1 MAAGNI
7 VRSGIANLAFTCGV
21 LATWAQAQI
30 IATEAHSAKVAVVTD
45 GLEFPWGLA
54 FLPDGRMLVTERV
67 GRLRIV
73 EASGALREQPVRG
86 VPEVDADDQGGLLD
100 IALHPQF
107 RDNRLLYLSYSALGE
122 GGRGTEVLRARL
134 GEGALE
140 NVELIFRLEPKSQPA
155 AHYGSRLAFDAGGF
169 LYITLG
175 DRKAAARAQ
184 ALDDHA
190 GKIIRLHDDG
200 RAPADNPFGN
210 PAKHGIF
217 TLGHRNVQGAALHP
231 VSGRIWIAEHGEDA
245 NDRLIVLAKGGNYG
259 WPHGGTGGG
268 SIAPSIHAWTPT
280 IAPSGLTFYAGEK
293 FPGWKGNAFL
303 GSLKDRMLVRL
314 QIEGDRVVREEHLLK
329 GMLGRIRDVRSGPD
343 GFLYLLVDDRNGK
356 LVRLEPAGR

>member
-1 MAAGNI
+1 M
-7 VRSGIANLAFTCGV
+7 NLASFALSV
-21 LATWAQAQI
+21 LALCLLPAQAAAQLVSTQEH
-30 IATEAHSAKVAVVTD
+30 ALNVVNVTE

-73 EASGALREQPVRG
+73 EASGALREHPVRG
-86 VPEVDADDQGGLLD
+86 VPGVDATDQGGLLD
-100 IALHPQF
+100 IALHPRF

-134 GEGALE
+134 GDGALE
-140 NVELIFRLEPKSQPA
+140 NVEVIFRLEPKSPPA
-155 AHYGSRLAFDAGGF
+155 AHYGSRLAFDADGF

-184 ALDDHA
+184 SLDDHA

-217 TLGHRNVQGAALHP
+217 TLGHRNVQGAARHP
-231 VSGRIWIAEHGEDA
+231 VSGRIWIVEHGEDE
-245 NDRLIVLAKGGNYG
+245 NDRLIVLANGGNYG
-259 WPHGGTGGG
+259 WPHGRPTAAGV
-268 SIAPSIHAWTPT
+268 APSVHAWTPT
-280 IAPSGLTFYAGEK
+280 IAPSGLTFYSGEK
-293 FPGWKGNAFL
+293 FPKWKGDAFL

-314 QIEGDRVVREEHLLK
+314 KLEGDRVVGEEHLLK
-329 GMLGRIRDVRSGPD
+329 GMLGRIRDVRTGPD

-356 LVRLEPAGR
+356 LVRLEPADR